1 MDPNL
6 LGQNDPNENKRIR
19 NRKNQQNPE
28 NCPQTNTNTTT
39 IYHFGN
45 SHQHFNL
52 PTVDQRNG
60 HPHPGRCQAPS
71 ELSWWPPVEVPPN
84 GLDRL
89 WKRRQS
95 AQATFVVAVFFQRT
109 SDIKHMMKTCLLILA
124 PLEDLNAGQNLPGA
138 CVYWFP
144 KGLNHYPLS
153 LNSILVAIW
162 C

>member
-1 MDPNL
+1 MKTKESETGRTSKIRKTVHKPTQIL
-6 LGQNDPNENKRIR
+6 PLSTTLVTATSTSISPPSISAMGTRTPGAAKRR
-19 NRKNQQNPE
+19 
-28 NCPQTNTNTTT
+28 
-39 IYHFGN
+39 
-45 SHQHFNL
+45 
-52 PTVDQRNG
+52 
-60 HPHPGRCQAPS
+60 A